1 MDVFFIDWIHLGD
14 ANDNFGS
21 KADNHLKVNFS
32 KPQGSSFCEIKIS
45 CGAYFFMD
53 TVSQQN

>member
-1 MDVFFIDWIHLGD
+1 VFFIDWIHLGD